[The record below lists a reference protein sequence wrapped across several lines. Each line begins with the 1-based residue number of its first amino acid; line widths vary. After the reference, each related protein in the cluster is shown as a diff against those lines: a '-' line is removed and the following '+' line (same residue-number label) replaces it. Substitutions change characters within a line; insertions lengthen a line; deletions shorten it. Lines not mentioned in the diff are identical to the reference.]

1 MGSGKCSP
9 GWAKRAATTDL
20 PIEVWVKDGV
30 AFLRGRVPGIED
42 AEEVAGRLPEVRNVV
57 EQLEITEGLS
67 MTVEYKSYLHAAR
80 GMQIVHAARGLTISA
95 GESRGRTG
103 RR

>member
-1 MGSGKCSP
+1 MSNSIRSVASGRRRST
-9 GWAKRAATTDL
+9 RAATTDL

-57 EQLEITEGLS
+57 EQLEITN
-67 MTVEYKSYLHAAR
+67 T
-80 GMQIVHAARGLTISA
+80 
-95 GESRGRTG
+95 
-103 RR
+103 